1 MLGGKPPVPP
11 SSNITQLLI
20 AWCEGDPKALGSLM
34 PLVERE
40 LHRLARHYMRRENPG
55 HTLQTTALVNEA
67 YLRLVDQK
75 NVRWQNRAHFFGI
88 AAQIMRRILLN
99 YARDRHRDKRG
110 GHAVQVSLS
119 EVAVM
124 SEEKSAE
131 LIALDEALGR
141 LAVIDERKARVV
153 ELRYFGGLS
162 VEETAEVLKV
172 APITVIRHWNMAKA
186 WLARELRQ

>member
-1 MLGGKPPVPP
+1 VSP
-11 SSNITQLLI
+11 SSDITQLLI
-20 AWCEGDPKALGSLM
+20 AWCEGDPKALESLM

-55 HTLQTTALVNEA
+55 HTLQTDALVNEA

-99 YARDRHRDKRG
+99 YARDRHRAKRG

-124 SEEKSAE
+124 SVEKSAE
-131 LIALDEALGR
+131 LIALDEALER
-141 LAVIDERKARVV
+141 LALIDERKARVV

-162 VEETAEVLKV
+162 VEETAEVLGV
-172 APITVIRHWNMAKA
+172 SSITVIRHWNMAKA

>member
-1 MLGGKPPVPP
+1 VSP
-11 SSNITQLLI
+11 STDITQLLI
-20 AWCEGDPKALGSLM
+20 AWCEGDAKALGSLM

-40 LHRLARHYMRRENPG
+40 LHRIARHYMRRENPG

-67 YLRLVDQK
+67 YLRLIDQK

-88 AAQIMRRILLN
+88 AAQVMRRILLN
-99 YARDRHRDKRG
+99 YARDRHRAKRG

-124 SEEKSAE
+124 SEEKSSE
-131 LIALDEALGR
+131 LIALDEALVR

-153 ELRYFGGLS
+153 ELRFFGGLS

-172 APITVIRHWNMAKA
+172 APVTVIRHWNMAKA
-186 WLARELRQ
+186 WLAREIR